1 MLLGVG
7 ISFLPSGCDY
17 LVLNVD
23 GLGKAMRM
31 HWLETTGEPISGG
44 HSVIGKSYCNHATAL
59 LKI

>member
-1 MLLGVG
+1 
-7 ISFLPSGCDY
+7 
-17 LVLNVD
+17 
-23 GLGKAMRM
+23 M

>member
-23 GLGKAMRM
+23 GLEKAMRM
-31 HWLETTGEPISGG
+31 HWLETTRDVRGDIQS
-44 HSVIGKSYCNHATAL
+44 
-59 LKI
+59 